1 MDILKAVKRNP
12 VSTAFIVGIAGC
24 LAFSSGNVKQ
34 NIQVINAV
42 RDVTQENSAKEM
54 QLRAS
59 LEASQQQA
67 EIASARYQSGC
78 VMVVAM
84 NNPKFFT
91 TLSEGQPVMDRIR
104 KTPLPIGTIVCDAN
118 GNTAKIVSV
127 QGKPVVGELAF
138 TGDRTLVEQAKK
150 RANAR
155 YAIPNQ

>member
-1 MDILKAVKRNP
+1 
-12 VSTAFIVGIAGC
+12 
-24 LAFSSGNVKQ
+24 
-34 NIQVINAV
+34 
-42 RDVTQENSAKEM
+42 
-54 QLRAS
+54 
-59 LEASQQQA
+59 
-67 EIASARYQSGC
+67 
-78 VMVVAM
+78 MVVAM

-138 TGDRTLVEQAKK
+138 TGDRTLIEQAKK